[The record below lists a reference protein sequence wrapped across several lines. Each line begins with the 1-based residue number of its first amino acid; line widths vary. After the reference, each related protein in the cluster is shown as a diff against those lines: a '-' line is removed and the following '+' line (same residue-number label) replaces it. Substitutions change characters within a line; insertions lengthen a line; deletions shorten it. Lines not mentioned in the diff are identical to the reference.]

1 MQKKSVIKVLHRML
15 TVILLLLV
23 GGYCSYQYVLSIPSS
38 DVLVSKQKLSDSV
51 WLYVTQYDGGNAT
64 VADAYRFYLD
74 KDDGIEDVM
83 AALKKRTPFMV
94 ANTKN
99 VSATAY
105 GNTVNIKITGKIY
118 SFTNSDLF
126 YSDGVAIMPAINLIA
141 NGIRD

>member
-1 MQKKSVIKVLHRML
+1 
-15 TVILLLLV
+15 
-23 GGYCSYQYVLSIPSS
+23 
-38 DVLVSKQKLSDSV
+38 
-51 WLYVTQYDGGNAT
+51 
-64 VADAYRFYLD
+64 
-74 KDDGIEDVM
+74 M